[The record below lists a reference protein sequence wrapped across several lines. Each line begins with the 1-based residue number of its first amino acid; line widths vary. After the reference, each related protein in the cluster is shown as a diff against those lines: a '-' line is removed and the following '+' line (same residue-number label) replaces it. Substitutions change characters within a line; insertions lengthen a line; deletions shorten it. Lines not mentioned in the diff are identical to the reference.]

1 MIQIHLAGAP
11 KGKAAMSSRN
21 GVRYLPSSTRDY
33 MTALRLAAQEAM
45 ITHGL
50 EELLQGPIAVVVR
63 ADLPVPD
70 SWSKKKKG
78 LALDG
83 TMRPTAK
90 PDADN
95 IAKMMD
101 AFNGVVW
108 HDDKQI
114 AELYIRK
121 DYSEKPGLTVTV
133 SRT

>member
-1 MIQIHLAGAP
+1 
-11 KGKAAMSSRN
+11 
-21 GVRYLPSSTRDY
+21 